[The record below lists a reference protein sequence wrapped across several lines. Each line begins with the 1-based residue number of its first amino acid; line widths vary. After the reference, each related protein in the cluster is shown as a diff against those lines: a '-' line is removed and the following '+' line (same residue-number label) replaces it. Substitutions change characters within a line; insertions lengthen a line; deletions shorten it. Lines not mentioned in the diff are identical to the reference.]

1 MRFPTSRFDIYKN
14 DPALYTEAL
23 NNPNIT
29 SDIPN
34 ELKLLIRMLLSI
46 DPSKR
51 PSCNEIL
58 TKLRSIRRDETAS
71 IFQDIPTEWNGSPTS
86 TTTPTTSTRSNPTA
100 TTIKSPSPLDDTVI
114 VDAEVIDTPTSSQQ
128 EQYGQH
134 RPAAKHRHSSSAM
147 SKSRGGSTSSDSNTL
162 RKRQRLLGKMEV
174 DEDKPMAESDKDV
187 NDEEMPDA
195 VQEVPRL
202 LLGSPDLDESHQSTR
217 WLSNHH
223 SIQIIKIVTVVLKV
237 AYSVDWCNSFLTC
250 SF

>member
-1 MRFPTSRFDIYKN
+1 MSKN
-14 DPALYTEAL
+14 
-23 NNPNIT
+23 
-29 SDIPN
+29 
-34 ELKLLIRMLLSI
+34 
-46 DPSKR
+46 
-51 PSCNEIL
+51 
-58 TKLRSIRRDETAS
+58 RDQIS
-71 IFQDIPTEWNGSPTS
+71 
-86 TTTPTTSTRSNPTA
+86 
-100 TTIKSPSPLDDTVI
+100 VI
-114 VDAEVIDTPTSSQQ
+114 VNKRLDTDVTGADVSCSF
-128 EQYGQH
+128 
-134 RPAAKHRHSSSAM
+134 
-147 SKSRGGSTSSDSNTL
+147 SKDSCAWYCL